1 MNGSSDNSFE
11 HLKAPKAQDVLAFDS
26 PVFLFLHYLQDSN
39 QIAKAKVP
47 ADLPGTENTNQ
58 DIKVIVLPYYN
69 QRNDPYGLG
78 TWAVHADSGA
88 VTNARISTVP
98 QNDGIHYEVTIST
111 EESFRRANALEADQ
125 LLEQLEYISQL
136 YQQQQSDP
144 LI

>member
-11 HLKAPKAQDVLAFDS
+11 HLKAQEARDVLAFDS

-39 QIAKAKVP
+39 QIAKAQVT
-47 ADLPGTENTNQ
+47 ADLPGLENTNQ
-58 DIKVIVLPYYN
+58 DTKVIVLPYYN

-111 EESFRRANALEADQ
+111 EDSFRRATPQEVYLVID
-125 LLEQLEYISQL
+125 QLEYISQL

-144 LI
+144 LV